1 MGRRTLRIYALI
13 GSSLDDVC
21 WNLGAPGAFACGR
34 FIMSHS
40 KITEVF
46 MDMFKSVIELKG
58 LKANEHFQNL
68 LACLKEHNLL
78 YTVANIHPKFFLTH
92 SANRG
97 GLLLSPHNVH
107 RNAARIRKC
116 GADTKQLTNA
126 LAIEL
131 AASGTVREQ
140 HVDQND
146 MLIKRAGGCSPAL
159 MDASVLSRWDVG
171 TRLPSASSLV
181 SRVVHARWSC
191 GAPTLTP
198 STSRNC
204 AKTKS
209 TKP

>member
-1 MGRRTLRIYALI
+1 
-13 GSSLDDVC
+13 
-21 WNLGAPGAFACGR
+21 
-34 FIMSHS
+34 
-40 KITEVF
+40 

-126 LAIEL
+126 LAIEV
-131 AASGTVREQ
+131 AASGMVREQ
-140 HVDQND
+140 HVAQND
-146 MLIKRAGGCSPAL
+146 MLIKRAGGLLAPINGCERLVTLGCGHTVAFCKL
-159 MDASVLSRWDVG
+159 AGLSGR
-171 TRLPSASSLV
+171 TCEPELR
-181 SRVVHARWSC
+181 
-191 GAPTLTP
+191 
-198 STSRNC
+198 C
-204 AKTKS
+204 ADSDTIDLHKLCKN
-209 TKP
+209 K